1 MHFLTKRTARQWG
14 ARRAHTNWAPPWAH
28 MVASAEVLLH
38 SILPTHPEI
47 LGPDAHRTVSSLSL
61 EGKKQNLDGQGTVL
75 WVEPLPGR

>member
-1 MHFLTKRTARQWG
+1 
-14 ARRAHTNWAPPWAH
+14 
-28 MVASAEVLLH
+28 MVAGAEVLLH